1 MTFLLV
7 VLCYCRWEKK
17 AWMWRL
23 SDTVIIAF
31 LNSFSEDNL
40 IVRPNDEIYLYINDE
55 IYIIIHCMNIL

>member
-1 MTFLLV
+1 
-7 VLCYCRWEKK
+7 
-17 AWMWRL
+17 MWRL

-55 IYIIIHCMNIL
+55 IYIIIHYMNIL